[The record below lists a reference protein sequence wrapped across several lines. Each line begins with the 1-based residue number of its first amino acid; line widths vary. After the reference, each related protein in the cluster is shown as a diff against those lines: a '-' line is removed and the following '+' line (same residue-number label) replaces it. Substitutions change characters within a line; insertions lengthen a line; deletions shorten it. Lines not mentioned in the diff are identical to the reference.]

1 MRGRILGIDYG
12 KKRIGLAVSDPVRKI
27 AQGLPTLANTSLA
40 QVFTEL
46 ENIISDHEINKIVI
60 GLPVTMKA
68 EVGKAAQVTNKFVT
82 ALKNRFELPTM
93 VWDERLTSV
102 LARRTMKELGKSPSK
117 NKNKVDEIA
126 AILILQ
132 SYLDSLLLSFK
143 D

>member
-1 MRGRILGIDYG
+1 MQGRILGIDYG
-12 KKRIGLAVSDPVRKI
+12 KKRIGLAVSDPMRKI
-27 AQGLPTLANTSLA
+27 AQGLPTLTNSNLA
-40 QVFTEL
+40 QVFTDL
-46 ENIISDHEINKIVI
+46 ENIISEHEIKKIVI
-60 GLPVTMKA
+60 GLPITMKA

-82 ALKNRFELPTM
+82 ALKDRFELPTM

-102 LARRTMKELGKSPSK
+102 LARRTMRELGKSPSK

-132 SYLDSLLLSFK
+132 SYLDSIPHSFK

>member
-12 KKRIGLAVSDPVRKI
+12 KKRIGLAVSDPMRKI

-60 GLPVTMKA
+60 GLPITMKA

-82 ALKNRFELPTM
+82 ALKNRFELPTT

>member
-1 MRGRILGIDYG
+1 MQGRILGIDYG
-12 KKRIGLAVSDPVRKI
+12 KKRIGLAVSDPMRKI
-27 AQGLPTLANTSLA
+27 AQGLPTLANSSLA

>member
-1 MRGRILGIDYG
+1 M
-12 KKRIGLAVSDPVRKI
+12 AVSDPMRKI
-27 AQGLPTLANTSLA
+27 AQGLPTLTNSNLA
-40 QVFTEL
+40 QVFTDL
-46 ENIISDHEINKIVI
+46 GNIISEHEIKKIVI
-60 GLPVTMKA
+60 GLPITMKA

-82 ALKNRFELPTM
+82 ALKDRFELPTM

-102 LARRTMKELGKSPSK
+102 LARRTMRELGKSPSK

-132 SYLDSLLLSFK
+132 SYLDSIPHSFK

>member
-1 MRGRILGIDYG
+1 
-12 KKRIGLAVSDPVRKI
+12 LAISDPMRKI
-27 AQGLPTLANTSLA
+27 AQGLPTLANSSLA

-46 ENIISDHEINKIVI
+46 ENIISDHDINKIVI

>member
-1 MRGRILGIDYG
+1 MQGRILGIDYG
-12 KKRIGLAVSDPVRKI
+12 KKRIGLAVSDPMRKI

-60 GLPVTMKA
+60 GLPITMKA

>member
-1 MRGRILGIDYG
+1 MQGRILGIDYG
-12 KKRIGLAVSDPVRKI
+12 KKRIGLAVSDPMRKI
-27 AQGLPTLANTSLA
+27 AQGLPTVENSSLPE
-40 QVFTEL
+40 VFSEL
-46 ENIISDHEINKIVI
+46 ENIIIDHEINKIVV
-60 GLPVTMKA
+60 GFPVTMKA
-68 EVGKAAQVTNKFVT
+68 EVGKAAQFTNKFVT

-102 LARRTMKELGKSPSK
+102 LAKRTMKEFGKSPSK

-132 SYLDSLLLSFK
+132 SYLDSILHSSK

>member
-1 MRGRILGIDYG
+1 MAI
-12 KKRIGLAVSDPVRKI
+12 SDPMRKI
-27 AQGLPTLANTSLA
+27 AQGLPTLTNSNLA
-40 QVFTEL
+40 QVFTDL
-46 ENIISDHEINKIVI
+46 GNIISEHEIKKIVI
-60 GLPVTMKA
+60 GLPITMKA

-82 ALKNRFELPTM
+82 ALKDRFELPTM

-102 LARRTMKELGKSPSK
+102 LARRTMRELGKSPSK

-132 SYLDSLLLSFK
+132 SYLDSIPHSFK

>member
-1 MRGRILGIDYG
+1 
-12 KKRIGLAVSDPVRKI
+12 LAVSDPMRKI
-27 AQGLPTLANTSLA
+27 AQGLPTLTNSNLA
-40 QVFTEL
+40 QVFTDL
-46 ENIISDHEINKIVI
+46 GNIISEHEIKKIVI
-60 GLPVTMKA
+60 GLPITMKA

-82 ALKNRFELPTM
+82 ALKDRFELPTM

-102 LARRTMKELGKSPSK
+102 LARRTMRELGKSPSK

-132 SYLDSLLLSFK
+132 SYLDSIPHSFK

>member
-1 MRGRILGIDYG
+1 MQGRILGIDYG
-12 KKRIGLAVSDPVRKI
+12 KKRIGLAVSDPMRKI
-27 AQGLPTLANTSLA
+27 AQGIPTLANSSLA

-68 EVGKAAQVTNKFVT
+68 EVGKAAQVTNKFVA

>member
-1 MRGRILGIDYG
+1 MQGRILGIDYG
-12 KKRIGLAVSDPVRKI
+12 KKRIGLAVSDPMRKI
-27 AQGLPTLANTSLA
+27 AQGLPTLANSSLA

-68 EVGKAAQVTNKFVT
+68 EVGKAAQVTNKFVA

>member
-1 MRGRILGIDYG
+1 MQGRILGIDYG
-12 KKRIGLAVSDPVRKI
+12 KKRIGLAVSDPMRKI
-27 AQGLPTLANTSLA
+27 AQGIPTLANRSLA
-40 QVFTEL
+40 QVFSDL
-46 ENIISDHEINKIVI
+46 ENIISDHEISQIVI
-60 GLPVTMKA
+60 GLPITMKA
-68 EVGKAAQVTNKFVT
+68 EVGKAAQVTNKFIT
-82 ALKNRFELPTM
+82 ALKDRFELPTM

-132 SYLDSLLLSFK
+132 SYLDSILHSFK

>member
-1 MRGRILGIDYG
+1 M
-12 KKRIGLAVSDPVRKI
+12 AVSDPMRKI
-27 AQGLPTLANTSLA
+27 AQGLPTLTNSNLA
-40 QVFTEL
+40 QVFTDL
-46 ENIISDHEINKIVI
+46 KNIISEHEIKKIVI
-60 GLPVTMKA
+60 GLPITMKA

-82 ALKNRFELPTM
+82 ALKDRFELPTM

-102 LARRTMKELGKSPSK
+102 LARRTMRELGKSPSK

-132 SYLDSLLLSFK
+132 SYLDSIPHSFK

>member
-1 MRGRILGIDYG
+1 MQGRILGIDYG
-12 KKRIGLAVSDPVRKI
+12 KKRIGLAVSDPMRKI
-27 AQGLPTLANTSLA
+27 AQGLTTLANSSLA

-82 ALKNRFELPTM
+82 ALKNRFELPTT

-117 NKNKVDEIA
+117 NKSKVDEIA

-132 SYLDSLLLSFK
+132 SYLDSILPSSI

>member
-1 MRGRILGIDYG
+1 M
-12 KKRIGLAVSDPVRKI
+12 AVSDPMRKI
-27 AQGLPTLANTSLA
+27 AQGLPTLTNSNLA
-40 QVFTEL
+40 QVFTDL
-46 ENIISDHEINKIVI
+46 GNIISEHEIKKIVI
-60 GLPVTMKA
+60 GLPITMKA

-82 ALKNRFELPTM
+82 ALKYRFELPTM

-102 LARRTMKELGKSPSK
+102 LARRTMRELGKSPSK

-132 SYLDSLLLSFK
+132 SYLDSIPHSFK

>member
-1 MRGRILGIDYG
+1 MQGRILGIDYG
-12 KKRIGLAVSDPVRKI
+12 KKRIGLAVSDPMRKI
-27 AQGLPTLANTSLA
+27 AQGIPTLANSSLA

-60 GLPVTMKA
+60 GLPITMKA

-82 ALKNRFELPTM
+82 VLKNRFELPTM

>member
-1 MRGRILGIDYG
+1 M
-12 KKRIGLAVSDPVRKI
+12 AVSDPMRKI
-27 AQGLPTLANTSLA
+27 AQGLPTLTNSNLA
-40 QVFTEL
+40 QVFTDL
-46 ENIISDHEINKIVI
+46 ENIISEHEIKKIVI
-60 GLPVTMKA
+60 GLPITMKA

-82 ALKNRFELPTM
+82 ALKDRFELPTM

-102 LARRTMKELGKSPSK
+102 LARRTMRELGKSPSK

-132 SYLDSLLLSFK
+132 SYLDSIPHSFK

>member
-1 MRGRILGIDYG
+1 
-12 KKRIGLAVSDPVRKI
+12 LAVSDPMRKI
-27 AQGLPTLANTSLA
+27 AQGLPTLTNSNLA
-40 QVFTEL
+40 QVFTDL
-46 ENIISDHEINKIVI
+46 ENIISEHEIKKIVI
-60 GLPVTMKA
+60 GLPITMKA

-82 ALKNRFELPTM
+82 ALKDRFELPTM

-102 LARRTMKELGKSPSK
+102 LARRTMRELGKSPSK

-132 SYLDSLLLSFK
+132 SYLDSIPHSFK